1 MESNTAKSEEN
12 SVRFVDKII
21 GTAEKL
27 SAFLIC
33 IVLAGIVLSLFTI
46 WFLNMKDY
54 AMVFVVAMLSII
66 PAGLFGFLVQVSRVI
81 RRNIRPLTWFNGL
94 MLVGSVFTVII
105 GMIAFLGIYAVVG
118 GW

>member
-21 GTAEKL
+21 AMAEKL
-27 SAFLIC
+27 SAFLFC
-33 IVLAGIVLSLFTI
+33 IILASVVLSLFTS
-46 WFLNMKDY
+46 WFLNMQECSRVFGS
-54 AMVFVVAMLSII
+54 AMRSII
-66 PAGLFGFLVQVSRVI
+66 PAGLFGLLVQVSRVS
-81 RRNIRPLTWFNGL
+81 RRKIRPLTWFNGWR
-94 MLVGSVFTVII
+94 LVGSVVTVSV